1 MQPKYLDFDDVLP
14 HAGEFGT
21 YQWLLFLGLAPF
33 CLNLVL
39 IYVVHIFVSLPPEHH
54 CVFPQALLDADVS
67 NELKRNLSL
76 PVTLDLTGEERYSS
90 CQVYD
95 VDYSQLLQEGVTS
108 ANTSW
113 PIRSCDAWTFDL
125 TTSGNYAT
133 IVSELSWVCEREW
146 YASISQTVFFVGAI
160 VGGVA
165 TGWAA
170 DKYGRVPVLV
180 ATNFLG
186 AASFLLTATAGSLAE
201 YLVYRFIA
209 GISFDTIFVMMYVLV
224 LEYVGPRRRT
234 LVANLSIALFYTAG
248 TVALPWLAKWVANWR
263 LLCALSAVPMMVSC
277 VAHWILP
284 ESARWLLSQGGMPFP
299 RATCISAY
307 LVPSERLCVAWRKR
321 SPEEDPARVNG
332 RTIPDQPPLS
342 LSLSLSLP
350 LSLSPSPLF
359 ITLSRRQKSAKQ
371 ETESASKD
379 DEQKTASVLDLF
391 RTPRLRKTTIAICL
405 LWMLVSL
412 AYDGHLR
419 NVSNLPLD
427 VFVSFSV
434 TSATE
439 LPADTFL
446 VLTLDR
452 WGRRWMAFGTLGLSG
467 VLSVLTLLVA
477 DNPLGIAILAVMG
490 RFCVNISY
498 NIGLQYAAELLPT
511 VVRAQGVAA
520 VHIMGY
526 VAALLSP
533 IIVELGKQTPLFPL
547 VFLGVASVLGGV
559 VALFLPETLHR
570 DLPQTMSDGESFGRD
585 QAFCSFPCAASK
597 DRHPMSLAEIGQQPS
612 FIRHRASLR
621 GETYRSSLIR
631 HRKEVLY
638 IPSSE

>member
-1 MQPKYLDFDDVLP
+1 MEAKYLDFDDVLP
-14 HAGEFGT
+14 HAGEFGK

-39 IYVVHIFVSLPPEHH
+39 IYVVHIFISLPPEHH
-54 CVFPQALLDADVS
+54 CAFPQALLDADIS
-67 NELKRNLSL
+67 EELRRNLSL
-76 PVTLDLTGEERYSS
+76 PLTSDLTGKERWSR
-90 CQVYD
+90 CEMYD
-95 VDYSQLLQEGVTS
+95 VDYSRLLQEGVTS
-108 ANTSW
+108 ANSSW
-113 PIRSCDAWTFDL
+113 PTRPCDAWTYDL
-125 TTSGNYAT
+125 ATSGGYAT
-133 IVSELSWVCEREW
+133 IVSDLSWVCEREW

-180 ATNFLG
+180 VTNFLG

-209 GISFDTIFVMMYVLV
+209 GLSFDTIFVMMYVLV

-284 ESARWLLSQGGMPFP
+284 ESARWLLSQG
-299 RATCISAY
+299 RVEETVEILQKIS
-307 LVPSERLCVAWRKR
+307 
-321 SPEEDPARVNG
+321 RVNG
-332 RTIPDQPPLS
+332 RTIPDQVLDD
-342 LSLSLSLP
+342 L
-350 LSLSPSPLF
+350 
-359 ITLSRRQKSAKQ
+359 QKSAKQ
-371 ETESASKD
+371 EAESDGGD
-379 DEQKTASVLDLF
+379 DEQEKAASVIDLF

-427 VFVSFSV
+427 VFLSFSV

-467 VLSVLTLLVA
+467 ILSVLTLIVA
-477 DNPLGIAILAVMG
+477 DNPLGIAILAVLG

-533 IIVELGKQTPLFPL
+533 SIVELGKQWPLFPL
-547 VFLGVASVLGGV
+547 VVLGVASVLGGI

-570 DLPQTMSDGESFGRD
+570 DLPQTLSDGENFGKDQSF
-585 QAFCSFPCAASK
+585 CYFPCVAREAK
-597 DRHPMSLAEIGQQPS
+597 DRHPTSLAEIGQQPS
-612 FIRHRASLR
+612 FIRQHPRHRASLR

-638 IPSSE
+638 IPSE

>member
-1 MQPKYLDFDDVLP
+1 MPKYLDFDDVLP

-307 LVPSERLCVAWRKR
+307 LVPSERLSRGGNGPLKKILLVSTAAR
-321 SPEEDPARVNG
+321 SPIRLE
-332 RTIPDQPPLS
+332 TS
-342 LSLSLSLP
+342 
-350 LSLSPSPLF
+350 
-359 ITLSRRQKSAKQ
+359 SAKQ

-405 LWMLVSL
+405 LCLKLVAASPPSPLRILPFILHSSDILIFVLAGILPCTSPPRWCPTHHPSSPLASYLPRFTLLMLVSL

-533 IIVELGKQTPLFPL
+533 IIVEL
-547 VFLGVASVLGGV
+547 
-559 VALFLPETLHR
+559 
-570 DLPQTMSDGESFGRD
+570 
-585 QAFCSFPCAASK
+585 
-597 DRHPMSLAEIGQQPS
+597 
-612 FIRHRASLR
+612 
-621 GETYRSSLIR
+621 
-631 HRKEVLY
+631 
-638 IPSSE
+638 

>member
-284 ESARWLLSQGGMPFP
+284 ESARWLLSQG
-299 RATCISAY
+299 R
-307 LVPSERLCVAWRKR
+307 V
-321 SPEEDPARVNG
+321 EETVEILKKIARVNG
-332 RTIPDQPPLS
+332 RTIPDQVLDD
-342 LSLSLSLP
+342 L
-350 LSLSPSPLF
+350 
-359 ITLSRRQKSAKQ
+359 QKSAKQ

>member
-1 MQPKYLDFDDVLP
+1 MKSQYLDFDDVLP
-14 HAGEFGT
+14 HAGEFGK

-33 CLNLVL
+33 CFNLVL
-39 IYVVHIFVSLPPEHH
+39 IYLVHFFISLPPEHR
-54 CVFPQALLDADVS
+54 CVYPQALQEADIS
-67 NELKRNLSL
+67 DELRRNLSIPL
-76 PVTLDLTGEERYSS
+76 SRDTGLERWSS
-90 CQVYD
+90 CHLYD
-95 VDYSQLLQEGVTS
+95 VDYSELLQKGVTT
-108 ANTSW
+108 ANSSW
-113 PIRSCDAWTFDL
+113 PTRSCDAWEFNL
-125 TTSGNYAT
+125 TTSGNYPS
-133 IVSELSWVCEREW
+133 IVSELSWVCDREA

-186 AASFLLTATAGSLAE
+186 AVSFLLTATASSLAE

-224 LEYVGPRRRT
+224 LEYVGPQRRT

-248 TVALPWLAKWVANWR
+248 TVSLPWLAKWVANWR
-263 LLCALSAVPMMVSC
+263 LLCALSAVPMMASC
-277 VAHWILP
+277 VAHWVLP
-284 ESARWLLSQGGMPFP
+284 ESARWLLSQG
-299 RATCISAY
+299 RVDETVEI
-307 LVPSERLCVAWRKR
+307 LQKI
-321 SPEEDPARVNG
+321 ARVNG
-332 RTIPDQPPLS
+332 RTIPDQVLDD
-342 LSLSLSLP
+342 LQ
-350 LSLSPSPLF
+350 
-359 ITLSRRQKSAKQ
+359 RSAKQ
-371 ETESASKD
+371 ETESDSADS
-379 DEQKTASVLDLF
+379 EREKTATVIDLF
-391 RTPRLRKTTIAICL
+391 RTPRLRRTTIAICL
-405 LWMLVSL
+405 LWMLVSF
-412 AYDGHLR
+412 AYDGHIR
-419 NVSNLPLD
+419 NVANLPLD

-452 WGRRWMAFGTLGLSG
+452 WGRRWMAFGTLFCSG
-467 VLSVLTLLVA
+467 VLSVLTLAVT
-477 DNPLGIAILAVMG
+477 DKPLAIAILAVLG

-526 VAALLSP
+526 VASLLSP
-533 IIVELGKQTPLFPL
+533 TIVELGKQAPLFPL
-547 VFLGVASVLGGV
+547 VLLGAASIVGGI

-570 DLPQTMSDGESFGRD
+570 DLPQTLGDGENFGRD
-585 QAFCSFPCAASK
+585 QTFCSFPCVEREAK
-597 DRHPMSLAEIGQQPS
+597 EGHPKSLAEIGQQPS
-612 FIRHRASLR
+612 FIRQHPRHRASLR

-638 IPSSE
+638 IPSE

>member
-284 ESARWLLSQGGMPFP
+284 ESARWLLSQGRVGE
-299 RATCISAY
+299 TVEI
-307 LVPSERLCVAWRKR
+307 LKKI
-321 SPEEDPARVNG
+321 ARVNG
-332 RTIPDQPPLS
+332 RTIPDQVLDD
-342 LSLSLSLP
+342 L
-350 LSLSPSPLF
+350 
-359 ITLSRRQKSAKQ
+359 QKSAKQ